1 MRDTFLFREKGDASV
16 SKRRTSSFPTL
27 FANFPA
33 AFCRLAVSYRARYRV
48 NRKSRTKGRKSRELR
63 RGCEARPRRLA
74 HERSAARL
82 LHIYAHAS
90 VACDF
95 SRPSS
100 FLQEGSTKAKA
111 SSFKWNSSNLASV
124 DPWGQDFYLTFDRKI
139 IRSKKRRARKQ
150 TRFVFPAIFPL
161 LIRFETG
168 LPPLEDGICSIY
180 TRLSSRNIGAS

>member
-95 SRPSS
+95 S
-100 FLQEGSTKAKA
+100 
-111 SSFKWNSSNLASV
+111 SNLFA
-124 DPWGQDFYLTFDRKI
+124 PFPF
-139 IRSKKRRARKQ
+139 SKKDQQKRKRRVSSGTLPIWHLSIPEGRIFIWLSIEKLYV
-150 TRFVFPAIFPL
+150 RRNVERGSKLDSYFPPFFP
-161 LIRFETG
+161 
-168 LPPLEDGICSIY
+168 Y
-180 TRLSSRNIGAS
+180 